1 MLKTLGERLAEV
13 LDNLGINQSEAA
25 AKTGISKATI
35 SHLIRNKVDSYKN
48 SSTLAD
54 GLNVN
59 HDWLVYGRGGMLN
72 PTVCYVPVIHEYFRL
87 RLYHSEVFLEDS
99 THFVVTER
107 EYGNGMFST
116 LLDGMLLICSASD
129 PNVCQERDIGF
140 LFWTERRKAIV
151 KDSMQGK
158 RVFLIHET
166 RKYEQLPKDLLLS
179 K

>member
-1 MLKTLGERLAEV
+1 MLKTLGERLAKV

-72 PTVCYVPVIHEYFRL
+72 PTVYYVPLIHEYFRL
-87 RLYHSEVFLEDS
+87 RLYHSEAFLEDS
-99 THFVVTER
+99 THFVVTEQ
-107 EYGNGMFST
+107 EYGSGMFST
-116 LLDGMLLICSASD
+116 LLDDMLLICSAAD
-129 PNVCQERDIGF
+129 PGVSNEREIGF
-140 LFWTERRKAIV
+140 LLWTERRKAIV
-151 KDSMQGK
+151 KDSVQG
-158 RVFLIHET
+158 RRGFLIHET
-166 RKYEQLPKDLLLS
+166 RTYEQLHKDLLPG